1 MTLMTH
7 EIQDQMSAFW
17 DDELSAEEC
26 AFLVRRLEHDP
37 DARGKLSRYATIGCA
52 LRGELLQ
59 PDPAILRRR
68 LEEALTG
75 TTVPVRKAASASVI
89 GPRALRPA
97 LGFGIAATVAV
108 VAVFGLRGMYA
119 GGPEAGTGSLQAG
132 QATPDAPP
140 AYVVPRDVA
149 EQRAVAAPIR
159 LTNYLMHHGEYAS
172 PLYRQ
177 SVHFSVVGGRDNPA
191 DELQPVAAEE
201 AVPPEGAVRD

>member
-1 MTLMTH
+1 MTPMTDQ
-7 EIQDQMSAFW
+7 IQDQMSAFW

-59 PDPAILRRR
+59 PDPGLLLRR

-75 TTVPVRKAASASVI
+75 TAVPLRRAAPASGI
-89 GPRALRPA
+89 GRRALRPA

-108 VAVFGLRGMYA
+108 VAVFGLRNMNAIDPDA
-119 GGPEAGTGSLQAG
+119 GIGTLQAG
-132 QATPDAPP
+132 QGALDAP
-140 AYVVPRDVA
+140 AYVVPREVA
-149 EQRAVAAPIR
+149 EQRGVASPIR

-172 PLYRQ
+172 PLYRT
-177 SVHFSVVGGRDNPA
+177 SVHSSVVGARDNPA
-191 DELQPVAAEE
+191 GELQPVAAEE
-201 AVPPEGAVRD
+201 AVPPAGDVRD